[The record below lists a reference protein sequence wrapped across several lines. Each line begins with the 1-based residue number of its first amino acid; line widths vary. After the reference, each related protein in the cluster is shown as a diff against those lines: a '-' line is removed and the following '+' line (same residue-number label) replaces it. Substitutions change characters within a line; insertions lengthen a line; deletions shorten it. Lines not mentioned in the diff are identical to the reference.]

1 MEESLKQGREPF
13 GAEAASVAGVAAD
26 VATDAAPRRAL
37 LASVRAV
44 ARARGAELLCALLLC
59 LMSLNLL
66 TVVARK
72 SITVDEVVMI
82 PSAYYHLVAGNF
94 QLVHEHPPLSKIL
107 AALPLLFI
115 QPKEIQPHQ
124 TGGPLN
130 SNNEEWAYQERFWQ
144 DNRAD
149 FEAIS
154 FWTRVPMIALAVGL
168 GVLVFVFA
176 RELFGPRAAVLA
188 VALYTLEP
196 TVLAHSRVVQ
206 TDIPAAFGYLLLFY
220 ALYLYLPAPTLKRAL
235 FVGLAGG
242 LAVLAK
248 FSMLLAGPILAATF
262 LYMLWRAPRLKQSRV
277 TIAAHAS
284 VAALALLLLIQAAYF
299 FHSRAL
305 DDADVF
311 WIADAFRMRA
321 WAVEGAV
328 GALSYVFP
336 TDFVLGVFW
345 QVWHNDAGHPASL
358 LGMYS
363 HTGWWYYFPVAF
375 ALKTPLPFLLLSVA
389 SLAWGCHELFKKRD
403 RRFLYVLVPFALY
416 TAFVLLSKINIGVR
430 YYLPAFPFL
439 FIAGGALLERLLSS
453 TRARRGARAA
463 AFVLLA
469 WVGVEAVRAYPDQMA
484 YMNQLAS
491 GQPKWHYLSDSNV
504 EWGDDVRGLAEYLR
518 ARGET
523 RVRAATLGGY
533 ATLRFYGVESVDL
546 LAPTDI
552 ALPETR
558 YTAIGASFLN
568 GSTVPARQIRG
579 RRLTDAERVN
589 LFDAYRRRTPEAVI
603 GGSIYLFRE
612 HE

>member
-1 MEESLKQGREPF
+1 MEESLKQEREPF
-13 GAEAASVAGVAAD
+13 GAAPPADLTAGGEK
-26 VATDAAPRRAL
+26 RRAL
-37 LASVRAV
+37 LASVRGA
-44 ARARGAELLCALLLC
+44 ALERGAELACALLLC

-82 PSAYYHLVAGNF
+82 PSAYYHLAAGNF

-115 QPKEIQPHQ
+115 QPKEIKPHE

-130 SNNEEWAYQERFWQ
+130 SNNEEWVYQERFWQ
-144 DNRAD
+144 DNRTD

-154 FWTRVPMIALAVGL
+154 FWTRVPMIALAIGL
-168 GVLVFVFA
+168 GVLIFAFA
-176 RELFGPRAAVLA
+176 RDLFGPRAAVLS
-188 VALYTLEP
+188 VALYSLEP

-220 ALYLYLPAPTLKRAL
+220 ALRRYVPAPTPRRAL
-235 FVGLAGG
+235 FLGLAGG

-248 FSMLLAGPILAATF
+248 FSMLLAGPILAGVF
-262 LYMLWRAPRLKQSRV
+262 LWLLWAAPRRGLGRATV
-277 TIAAHAS
+277 AAHAS
-284 VAALALLLLIQAAYF
+284 AAALALVLLIQSAYF
-299 FHSRAL
+299 FHSREL
-305 DDADVF
+305 FNEDV
-311 WIADAFRMRA
+311 WWMADAFRMKA
-321 WAVEGAV
+321 WAVEWAV
-328 GALSYVFP
+328 RALSYVFP

-345 QVWHNDAGHPASL
+345 QLWHNNAGHSASL

-363 HTGWWYYFPVAF
+363 NTGWWYYFPVAF
-375 ALKTPLPFLLLSVA
+375 ALKTTLPFLLLSLA
-389 SLAWGCHELFKKRD
+389 SIAWGAYELFARRD
-403 RRFLYVLVPFALY
+403 RRFLFVLAPFAFY

-439 FIAGGALLERLLSS
+439 FVAGGALLGRLLSS
-453 TRARRGARAA
+453 ARARRAGGAA
-463 AFVLLA
+463 ALVLLA
-469 WVGVEAVRAYPDQMA
+469 WVGVEAVRAYPDHMP

-491 GQPKWHYLSDSNV
+491 GRPNWHYLSDSNV

-523 RVRAATLGGY
+523 RVRAVTLGGY
-533 ATLRFYGVESVDL
+533 VTLRLYGVEGVDL
-546 LAPTDI
+546 IAPT
-552 ALPETR
+552 AAPLPETR

-568 GSTVPARQIRG
+568 GSTIPARQIRG
-579 RRLTDAERVN
+579 RRLTDEERVN
-589 LFDAYRRRTPEAVI
+589 FFDAYRRRAPEAVI

-612 HE
+612 HQ